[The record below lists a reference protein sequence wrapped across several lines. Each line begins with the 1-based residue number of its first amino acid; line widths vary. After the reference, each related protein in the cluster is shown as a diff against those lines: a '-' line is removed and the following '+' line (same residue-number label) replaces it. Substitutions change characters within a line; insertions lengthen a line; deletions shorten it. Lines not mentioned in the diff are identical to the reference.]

1 MIKIKN
7 KVGLELLGQLKT
19 TKVITLKILAV
30 DGKLK
35 NQKENI
41 RFSTFYQCEPDDEP
55 SWFETVA
62 KSQ

>member
-19 TKVITLKILAV
+19 TKVIILKRVAV
-30 DGKLK
+30 DKKLK

-41 RFSTFYQCEPDDEP
+41 LPEMTHFDQ
-55 SWFETVA
+55 
-62 KSQ
+62 

>member
-19 TKVITLKILAV
+19 TKVIILKMLAV
-30 DGKLK
+30 DEKLK

-41 RFSTFYQCEPDDEP
+41 LPEMTHFDQ
-55 SWFETVA
+55 
-62 KSQ
+62 

>member
-41 RFSTFYQCEPDDEP
+41 LPEMTHFDQ
-55 SWFETVA
+55 
-62 KSQ
+62 